1 MNNTFE
7 LIPDLRIGHIVEVS
21 GTSIRVE
28 LSGDVTELTRTHEGR
43 VYPIGQIGS
52 IVKVHFGRRLVFGF
66 VTLLRMRSE
75 ELIEQAKPIAPD
87 ADQRVMEVELFAEG
101 IWNAAEGKLHFVR
114 GVTTYPLP
122 RQTVHLLTRKEAGE
136 IYNAAEGQQR
146 GETYDPLVPFAQ
158 YVGADNAMCRANID
172 KMLGMHCAVLGST
185 GSGKSGAVAA
195 LLHSM
200 LEHKPKGED
209 VAHPRIVVLD
219 PHGEYGHA
227 FKKRAVV
234 YRAYDPLGN
243 EEATGIPISLPYWL
257 MSADEFRML
266 VIGKTEKEATS
277 QNNIIYKA
285 LTHARMVAA
294 GLVSAAPTGY
304 SVSMHDDDI
313 DSGVIHPV
321 AGVSANAIH
330 EFDRDKPRPFS
341 LREMENHIR
350 YVQAVNIVSGRTKS
364 KSSSDLSKEG
374 FRSILDK
381 INVLRKDPRVN
392 FLMQEWTAAD
402 SSLEKIIAQLV
413 GKLTDASGEI
423 NDIRILD
430 ISGLPNEVAGPLAAM
445 LARLLFQYKLYQT
458 THERERDPVLLVCE
472 EAHRYVPDRGD
483 AEYAAAQTAIR
494 RIAREGRKYGIGLML
509 VSQRPADVESTVISQ
524 CGTWLV
530 LRLTNAADQQQVSRF
545 LPDGLSGMTKAL
557 PTLAQQEAIFVGEGA
572 AMPARVRIRDLDRDQ
587 LPKSDTAKFAQGW
600 TMPRLSEEEIRA
612 VAVRMAGN
620 HITSSKTEDVPASV
634 KPAKKA
640 ASVSLTQE
648 DESPF

>member
-7 LIPDLRIGHIVEVS
+7 LIPDLKIGHIVEVS
-21 GTSIRVE
+21 GTTIRVE

-75 ELIEQAKPIAPD
+75 ELLEQAKPIAPD
-87 ADQRVMEVELFAEG
+87 ADQRLMEVELFSEG
-101 IWNAAEGKLHFVR
+101 IWNSADNRLHFIR

-122 RQTVHLLTRKEAGE
+122 RQTVHLLTREEAAE

-146 GETYDPLVPFAQ
+146 VDDCDPLVPFAH
-158 YVGADNAMCRANID
+158 YVGADNAVCRANID

-200 LEHKPKGED
+200 LEHKPTSEG
-209 VAHPRIVVLD
+209 VAHPRIIVLD

-227 FKKRAVV
+227 FKERAVI
-234 YRAYDPLGN
+234 YRAYDPLGT
-243 EEATGIPISLPYWL
+243 EETMGTPISLPYWL

-266 VIGKTEKEATS
+266 VIGKTEQEATS

-285 LTHARMVAA
+285 LTYARMVAA
-294 GLVSAAPTGY
+294 NLVDPSPTSHGSPVPTDGLE
-304 SVSMHDDDI
+304 I
-313 DSGVIHPV
+313 DVPRPREGIT
-321 AGVSANAIH
+321 AEQLI

-341 LREMENHIR
+341 LVELQNHIQ
-350 YVQAVNIVSGRTKS
+350 YLQAARAGKKS
-364 KSSSDLSKEG
+364 FLESIPPAEFSKQ
-374 FRSILDK
+374 FKSILDK
-381 INVLRKDPRVN
+381 LSVHRRDPRIQ
-392 FLMQEWTAAD
+392 FLMNEWT
-402 SSLEKIIAQLV
+402 SKSPSLEQIIAQLV
-413 GKLTDASGEI
+413 GEIQGEKEA
-423 NDIRILD
+423 NRDIRILD

-445 LARLLFQYKLYQT
+445 LARLLFQYKIYQT
-458 THERERDPVLLVCE
+458 TDERKRDPILLVCE
-472 EAHRYVPDRGD
+472 EAHRYVPNRGD

-530 LRLTNAADQQQVSRF
+530 LRLTNAADQQQVARF

-557 PTLAQQEAIFVGEGA
+557 PNLAQQEAIFVGEGA
-572 AMPARVRIRDLDRDQ
+572 AMPARVRIRDLSKDQ
-587 LPKSDTAKFAQGW
+587 LPKSDTAMFAYGW
-600 TMPRLSEEEIRA
+600 TLQRLTEPELKK
-612 VAVRMAGN
+612 VAERMAGTLVALPREAKK
-620 HITSSKTEDVPASV
+620 IV
-634 KPAKKA
+634 KPIEIA
-640 ASVSLTQE
+640 T
-648 DESPF
+648 DDPPPF

>member
-1 MNNTFE
+1 MNTFD
-7 LIPDLRIGHIVEVS
+7 LIPDLKIGHIVEVS
-21 GTSIRVE
+21 GTTIRVE
-28 LSGDVTELTRTHEGR
+28 LSGDVTELTRTYEGR

-75 ELIEQAKPIAPD
+75 ELLEITKPIPPD
-87 ADQRVMEVELFAEG
+87 ADQRLMEVELFAEG
-101 IWNAAEGKLHFVR
+101 IWNAADQKLRFVR

-122 RQTVHLLTRKEAGE
+122 RQSVHLLTREETGQ
-136 IYNAAEGQQR
+136 IYSAAEGQQND
-146 GETYDPLVPFAQ
+146 GTYSPLVPFAH
-158 YVGADNAMCRANID
+158 YVGADNAVCRANVD

-200 LEHKPKGED
+200 LDHKPEPD
-209 VAHPRIVVLD
+209 SVCHPRILVID

-227 FKKRAVV
+227 FKERAIV

-243 EEATGIPISLPYWL
+243 EETVGTPISLPYWL
-257 MSADEFRML
+257 MSADEFRL
-266 VIGKTEKEATS
+266 LAIGKTEKEATS

-294 GLVSAAPTGY
+294 GLVDPAHANYGVDVPNDELDPDAPRPKDGIEA
-304 SVSMHDDDI
+304 D
-313 DSGVIHPV
+313 VI
-321 AGVSANAIH
+321 A

-341 LREMENHIR
+341 MDELMNHIR
-350 YVQAVNIVSGRTKS
+350 FSQAVNVVGGKTKA
-364 KSSSDLSKEG
+364 KSATDLSKEG

-381 INVLRKDPRVN
+381 LSLLRRDPRIR
-392 FLMQEWTAAD
+392 FMMREWNAE
-402 SSLEKIIAQLV
+402 SPPLEHIIAQLV
-413 GKLTDASGEI
+413 GELQVDGGTHQ
-423 NDIRILD
+423 DIRILD

-445 LARLLFQYKLYQT
+445 LARLLFQYKVYQT
-458 THERERDPVLLVCE
+458 TEERKRDPVVLVCE
-472 EAHRYVPDRGD
+472 EAHRYVPDRGE

-530 LRLTNAADQQQVSRF
+530 LRLTNAADQQHVSRF

-557 PTLAQQEAIFVGEGA
+557 PNLAQQEAIFVGEGA
-572 AMPARVRIRDLDRDQ
+572 AMPARVRIRDLADDQ
-587 LPKSDTAKFAQGW
+587 LPKSETAKFAKGW
-600 TMPRLSEEEIRA
+600 TLDRLTEAEIA
-612 VAVRMAGN
+612 AIANRMAG
-620 HITSSKTEDVPASV
+620 
-634 KPAKKA
+634 
-640 ASVSLTQE
+640 
-648 DESPF
+648 